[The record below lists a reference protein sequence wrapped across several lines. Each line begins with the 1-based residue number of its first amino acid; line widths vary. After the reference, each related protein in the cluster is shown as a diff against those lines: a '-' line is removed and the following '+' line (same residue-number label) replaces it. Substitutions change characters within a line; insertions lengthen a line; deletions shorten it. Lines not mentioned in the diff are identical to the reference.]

1 MASVD
6 RSIFRKRALD
16 KYMQRQELHVILR
29 LVSPRMFVFLWAL
42 LLLSIGAGALC
53 LVYPGTSYRPGKR
66 GSCTAEGS
74 QWENWEGDRRL
85 DYFTARSAGKS
96 ESRAAS

>member
-42 LLLSIGAGALC
+42 LLLSIGAGAL
-53 LVYPGTSYRPGKR
+53 VWSIQEPVVIQGK
-66 GSCTAEGS
+66 GVCCAAESS
-74 QWENWEGDRRL
+74 QWENWEGDCRV
-85 DYFTARSAGKS
+85 DYFTA
-96 ESRAAS
+96 